1 MQVSDVQRLGIVLIG
16 ACTLAGAAHAAA
28 VSDALERPA
37 PEVRAPARS
46 VLLGATQ
53 CGERLLAVGE
63 RGIGVTST
71 DQGKTWHQS
80 RVPTAVTLTA
90 VRCPGAQTA
99 YAVGH
104 GGIVLASTDAGL
116 SWVRRLDGRAAAKL
130 ALEAAQAGGDP
141 RAVQDAERL
150 IAEGAD
156 KPFLD
161 LHFFD
166 ERRGIV
172 VGAYGLA
179 FATQDAGLTWQPVM
193 QRLPNPSGAHLYA
206 LRARGQTMVIAGEQG
221 LVLRSTDGGQ
231 TFARMVTPYKGS
243 FFTAELP
250 GDQEIVLAGLRG
262 NVWHSADS
270 GATWT
275 QIPTPTPSSITA
287 SAMSGGRVLL
297 GNQAGQVFRLA
308 NGRLSP
314 LEVPSLPPLT
324 ALHLTDAGALVAF
337 SYFGAVQVQQPGSQ
351 P

>member
-1 MQVSDVQRLGIVLIG
+1 MRLGTFLIG
-16 ACTLAGAAHAAA
+16 ACTLLAGAAHAAS
-28 VSDALERPA
+28 VPDALERPA
-37 PEVRAPARS
+37 REVRAPERS

-63 RGIGVTST
+63 RGVVVTST
-71 DQGKTWHQS
+71 DQGKSWRQS

-90 VRCPGAQTA
+90 VRCPGPQTA

-104 GGIVLASTDAGL
+104 GGTVLASTNGGL
-116 SWVRRLDGRAAAKL
+116 SWVRKLDGRTAAKL
-130 ALEAAQAGGDP
+130 ALDAAQVGGDP
-141 RAVQDAERL
+141 KAVQEAQRL
-150 IAEGAD
+150 VAEGAD

-179 FATQDAGLTWQPVM
+179 FATQDAGQTWQPIM
-193 QRLPNPSGAHLYA
+193 QRLPNPSGSHLYA
-206 LRARGQTMVIAGEQG
+206 SRVRGQTMVIAGEQG

-231 TFARMVTPYKGS
+231 TFTTLATPYKGS

-262 NVWHSADS
+262 NIWRSTDA
-270 GATWT
+270 GLTWT
-275 QIPTPTPSSITA
+275 QVQTPAPSSITT
-287 SAMSGGRVLL
+287 SAMEGGRVLL
-297 GNQAGQVFRLA
+297 GNQAGQVLRLTE
-308 NGRLSP
+308 GRVSP
-314 LEVPSLPPLT
+314 VRGPALPPLT
-324 ALHLTDAGALVAF
+324 ALHPTNAGALIVF
-337 SYFGAVQVQQPGSQ
+337 SYLGAVQLRPPVSQ